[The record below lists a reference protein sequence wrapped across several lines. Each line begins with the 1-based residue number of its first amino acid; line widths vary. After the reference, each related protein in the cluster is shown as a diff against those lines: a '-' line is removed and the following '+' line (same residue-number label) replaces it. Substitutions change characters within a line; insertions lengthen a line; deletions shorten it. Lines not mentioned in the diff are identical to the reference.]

1 MLTLT
6 VNSWNNRILGNIEIR
21 RNTAI
26 NFRLFSHI
34 LTYLLQSHIVC
45 YVLYLQNIKHS
56 DFATYY
62 FKQHAEIASKSVEN
76 SCVLLKFCTIL
87 SQFHQISWLQNLFIF
102 SLQFA
107 EYPVSTYSR
116 VLKFIHISNFESMTN
131 FAKKCF
137 FLHRVV

>member
-6 VNSWNNRILGNIEIR
+6 VNSWNNRILSNIEIR

-26 NFRLFSHI
+26 NFHFFSHI

-62 FKQHAEIASKSVEN
+62 FKQHAEIATKSVEN
-76 SCVLLKFCTIL
+76 SYVLKFCTIL

-107 EYPVSTYSR
+107 EYPVPCILWPYQDWGGGITPCGVPSINQNPLI
-116 VLKFIHISNFESMTN
+116 LKF
-131 FAKKCF
+131 
-137 FLHRVV
+137 